1 MQHGSLDNTPRH
13 RQFPEFGQINARNS
27 FNRKLMPET
36 SPEELI
42 LKTRGCGEQLWG
54 KMTQHPI
61 CPVSLLLTTMMTIL
75 MIFGTHWGCW
85 VGRLNESTLEILCQH
100 LSKCCS
106 LAGSPLF
113 TPVPPSP
120 SLEKAKIQFVLFPF
134 RHKGTWNTLK
144 KLTNFLLAF
153 F

>member
-61 CPVSLLLTTMMTIL
+61 CPVSLLLTAMMTML

-106 LAGSPLF
+106 LAGSPGLL
-113 TPVPPSP
+113 PPYP
-120 SLEKAKIQFVLFPF
+120 SLEKAKIQLVLFPF
-134 RHKGTWNTLK
+134 IFRIKNTCNTLRK
-144 KLTNFLLAF
+144 WTNILSAF